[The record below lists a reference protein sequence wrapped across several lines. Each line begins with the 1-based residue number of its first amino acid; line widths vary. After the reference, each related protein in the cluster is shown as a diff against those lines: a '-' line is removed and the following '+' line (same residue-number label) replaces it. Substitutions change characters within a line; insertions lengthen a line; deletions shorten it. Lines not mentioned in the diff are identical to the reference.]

1 MSKLDSH
8 TSSILADWV
17 NDKTRH
23 LDLVAVWDEILWLY
37 DDYFKFRDS
46 LSDVERMKEFKQ
58 VVKDTN
64 TYLTKVRGLLLSCSN
79 LYALQEVL
87 LKEMNTPTINNSRT
101 SIAYLKL
108 KQRWV
113 IGCLSDIREAIDN
126 EGKVDNE

>member
-8 TSSILADWV
+8 TSSILEDWV

-58 VVKDTN
+58 IVKDTN